1 MGGQGRQARPNAQL
15 GDQEGQHLVRGGT
28 LHLRQG
34 TSLVAAVSS
43 KSDSVL
49 TRASTSPGNLGSLPL
64 VEGDCQAEEVA
75 GRHVSPARKGRL
87 CSELVRLNT
96 SVSSQ
101 VRRRWYRYPCRRRL
115 DDAARM

>member
-75 GRHVSPARKGRL
+75 GRHVSPAYKGQQARQTDRL
-87 CSELVRLNT
+87 GVVTGSPPV
-96 SVSSQ
+96 VSLL
-101 VRRRWYRYPCRRRL
+101 PPTPP
-115 DDAARM
+115 